1 MNPGRLL
8 LTLLLF
14 FLVEA
19 RAQNVEFE
27 GGFCGGMVLSQISG
41 DNLSGFDQPG
51 FSASGFVRMTG
62 NGASAFRL
70 ELGFIQ
76 KGSRKVPDPENGDFN
91 EYRLRLNY
99 LEMPLLY
106 EYRKNSILFQGGLYL
121 AFLTSW
127 KEETQFGPM
136 QVFDQNGEP
145 LEFLPLD
152 FGLAFGCTYEVS
164 ERFFIAGRYS
174 NSITPARRHPSGLTL
189 GQALNSAFV
198 EVNRGQYNYAI
209 QFIMGLR
216 FR

>member
-1 MNPGRLL
+1 MNPERLL
-8 LTLLLF
+8 F
-14 FLVEA
+14 AVLVSMA
-19 RAQNVEFE
+19 VTASSQQVEFE
-27 GGFCGGMVLSQISG
+27 GGICGGLVLSQISG

-62 NGASAFRL
+62 SGASAFRL

-99 LEMPLLY
+99 LEIPLLY

-136 QVFDQNGEP
+136 QVFDENGDR

-152 FGLAFGCTYEVS
+152 FGLALGCTYEVT
-164 ERFFIAGRYS
+164 EKFFIAGRYS
-174 NSITPARRHPSGLTL
+174 NSISPARKHPSGLTL
-189 GQALNSAFV
+189 GQALNSTFV
-198 EVNRGQYNYAI
+198 EANRGQYNYAV
-209 QFIMGLR
+209 QFILGLR
-216 FR
+216 IR